1 MDFNIQDNLEY
12 LKAKELESKIAKG
25 LDCNICG
32 RKFTSHKNMRI
43 HQGHSHFKNF

>member
-25 LDCNICG
+25 LDCNTDL
-32 RKFTSHKNMRI
+32 F
-43 HQGHSHFKNF
+43 